1 MIDGERRGYQL
12 AAETFAPVVQE
23 LRAYSV
29 QTGAPITLPSDE
41 ALGKLAADAFTEFM
55 SRGYGNLEPKDL
67 FLRGYAMAVRQLFF
81 LVCQPDQDDET
92 VAWDLQ
98 GGG

>member
-23 LRAYSV
+23 IRAYSV

-41 ALGKLAADAFTEFM
+41 ALGKLAADAWVEFR
-55 SRGYGNLEPKDL
+55 SRGLAHLEPKEL
-67 FLRGYAMAVRQLFF
+67 FLRGYAQAVRGLLALFTAKEN
-81 LVCQPDQDDET
+81 D
-92 VAWDLQ
+92 
-98 GGG
+98 